1 MVKKLVMNIIKDFS
15 NHHRAEKRQES
26 QSKVI
31 PLPPDWYIFRADNG
45 YRFENY
51 GFNTGMSYEGIR
63 RAYKMS
69 SSLQLQINK
78 GGWHENKVIARVE
91 FSGDFYAYRKV
102 WKRIWIWEMGFLKE
116 TKWIN

>member
-1 MVKKLVMNIIKDFS
+1 MNIIKDFS

-51 GFNTGMSYEGIR
+51 RFNTGMSYEGIR

-69 SSLQLQINK
+69 SSVQLQINK
-78 GGWHENKVIARVE
+78 GG
-91 FSGDFYAYRKV
+91 
-102 WKRIWIWEMGFLKE
+102 
-116 TKWIN
+116 